1 MADNCLFVQ
10 VVVAQ
15 REDEPDDDDQ
25 EGPLLVQGGDEVANF
40 DLIRFEQFLHLIP
53 KAVFK

>member
-1 MADNCLFVQ
+1 MADNCFFVQ
-10 VVVAQ
+10 EVVAQ

-25 EGPLLVQGGDEVANF
+25 EGPLLVQGGDEVANLDF
-40 DLIRFEQFLHLIP
+40 IRFEHFLHLIP

>member
-15 REDEPDDDDQ
+15 LEDEPDDDDQ
-25 EGPLLVQGGDEVANF
+25 EGPLLVQGEDEVANLNF
-40 DLIRFEQFLHLIP
+40 IRFEQFLHLIP